1 MYQPEKSSKQENGK
15 NIINSEWESHL
26 IKSFTIISRQLFFP
40 VCSFLRLSLG
50 ALIYSSSCMRHKIIN
65 KASQF
70 TSTRRRR
77 LFSRRLGKIVKFYS
91 YVCLLSS
98 AAAAASS
105 PDATIKTQAAAL
117 CVPFAIS
124 TETMTLYV
132 RKLFSYLWL
141 EIDRNFIVFVTQ
153 YHTDSI
159 KYKIKQTYFLHAS
172 CETGWASSLRKLLRL
187 MGSTELVGWKLSSP
201 L

>member
-1 MYQPEKSSKQENGK
+1 MNHQPEKSSKQENGK

-40 VCSFLRLSLG
+40 ACSFLCLSLG

-70 TSTRRRR
+70 TSTRRRSF
-77 LFSRRLGKIVKFYS
+77 FSRRLEKIVKFYG

-105 PDATIKTQAAAL
+105 PDDETIKTQAAPLL
-117 CVPFAIS
+117 CS
-124 TETMTLYV
+124 V
-132 RKLFSYLWL
+132 RNQH
-141 EIDRNFIVFVTQ
+141 RNDDFMCSQTVF
-153 YHTDSI
+153 
-159 KYKIKQTYFLHAS
+159 
-172 CETGWASSLRKLLRL
+172 LL
-187 MGSTELVGWKLSSP
+187 MAGNW
-201 L
+201 